1 MKISLFYVI
10 WFENKVVELQIRTL
24 FLGAESSFSEKG
36 SEPDLVRALGSESLW
51 NLKTSIRCIAK
62 IQLHLNSS

>member
-1 MKISLFYVI
+1 MKISLFYVV

-36 SEPDLVRALGSESLW
+36 FGTRYSQSPRIRIP
-51 NLKTSIRCIAK
+51 LKFEDI
-62 IQLHLNSS
+62 H